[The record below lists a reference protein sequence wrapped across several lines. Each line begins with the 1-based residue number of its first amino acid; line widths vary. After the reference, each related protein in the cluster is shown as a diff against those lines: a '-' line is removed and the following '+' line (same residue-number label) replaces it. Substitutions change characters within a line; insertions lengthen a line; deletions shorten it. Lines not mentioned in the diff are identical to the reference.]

1 MIRMFVRH
9 TVHDYKDWR
18 KGYDAFD
25 AERRTLGVTAHGV
38 YQGIGT
44 PNDVTVWHD
53 FANIEKAKSFA
64 QSKRLMDV
72 MHNAG
77 VESQPEIWFTEEGR

>member
-1 MIRMFVRH
+1 MVRMFVRH

-18 KGYDAFD
+18 KGYDTFD

-38 YQGIGT
+38 YQGVGT

-53 FANIEKAKSFA
+53 FATIEKARIFA

-72 MHNAG
+72 MQHAG
-77 VESQPEIWFTEEGR
+77 VESQPEIWFTQEAH